1 MHTCSALGGVAA
13 VLHCLPSGC
22 CCTCPPCTP
31 VCIISLR
38 CTARLPACSKES
50 LVEKHTYIMSLQER
64 NERLFYYV
72 LSEVR

>member
-1 MHTCSALGGVAA
+1 MVFPSWLPLHTLTLHAA
-13 VLHCLPSGC
+13 CLMLRLPDCIIPLHCL
-22 CCTCPPCTP
+22 
-31 VCIISLR
+31 R
-38 CTARLPACSKES
+38 NCSKAS